1 MVSQI
6 RLTRNQIANFVGND
20 PKAIKQFEQTFL
32 EISNVTINVAT
43 IDAQIAEL
51 FARDLIA
58 GNGLTGG
65 GTLAADRTF
74 TVGAGAGI
82 TVGADT
88 VGLDTTSARNVDHA
102 AVSITAGT
110 GLTGG
115 GTIAASRTLNL
126 ANTAVTAASYGSAT
140 SVPSFTV
147 DAQGRLTA
155 ASGNTIPVLA
165 SGTWT
170 PTLTGVLNVA
180 SSSASVGQWLRVGN
194 SITCSVNI
202 SITPIAGAPTLT
214 AIGLSLPV
222 ASAFAGAHQ
231 LAGVSSAI
239 TPVAGYTAGSVYA
252 DFTNDRAEMAFM
264 APSTAARSWVLHFT
278 YTVA

>member
-32 EISNVTINVAT
+32 EISNVVLDVTTIEG
-43 IDAQIAEL
+43 QITEL
-51 FARDLIA
+51 NERDLIA
-58 GNGLTGG
+58 GDGLTGG

-74 TVGAGAGI
+74 TVGAGTGI

-88 VGLDTTSARNVDHA
+88 VGLDTGDARNVDHS

-115 GTIAASRTLNL
+115 GAIDTNRTINL

-155 ASGNTIPVLA
+155 ASGNTIPVLE
-165 SGTWT
+165 SGTYT
-170 PTLTGVLNVA
+170 PTLTNTTNIDASTPHECHYVRVGPTVHVFGRVDIDPTAA
-180 SSSASVGQWLRVGN
+180 SSGIVLGVSL
-194 SITCSVNI
+194 
-202 SITPIAGAPTLT
+202 PIASNFTSQYDCSGTVV
-214 AIGLSLPV
+214 GLPSGYTQ
-222 ASAFAGAHQ
+222 SAGA
-231 LAGVSSAI
+231 I
-239 TPVAGYTAGSVYA
+239 RA
-252 DFTNDRAEMAFM
+252 DTTNDRAEVALV
-264 APSTAARSWVLHFT
+264 AQVNTNTT
-278 YTVA
+278 YMVSFGYRIV